1 MNDEKKRQI
10 YQGVISL
17 IQSGRPLNELK
28 VSEIAAASG
37 IGKGTCYEYF
47 RSKEEII
54 RNTLLYC
61 FHQSFGSLCG
71 TQQFEADFE
80 AGFKTTLR
88 QLAAAMNS
96 FSPLQTLMSSMGR
109 REMIGYLGEELLQE
123 IMTQMTVMTDRI
135 LDAASSKGIISVRH
149 DREYQRFV
157 LMGMFQA
164 FSFECVT
171 PRCESELE
179 KLMNFAYQG
188 FREALRA
195 QA

>member
-17 IQSGRPLNELK
+17 IQSGHQLNELK

-47 RSKEEII
+47 TSKEEII
-54 RNTLLYC
+54 RSTLLFC
-61 FHQSFGSLCG
+61 FYQSFGSLCG
-71 TQQFEADFE
+71 TLQFEDDFE
-80 AGFKTTLR
+80 GSFKSTLQ

-123 IMTQMTVMTDRI
+123 IMTQMTVLTDRI
-135 LDAASSKGIISVRH
+135 LDAAVLNGIISARH
-149 DREYQRFV
+149 EREYQRFV

-164 FSFECVT
+164 FSFECAAPQSET
-171 PRCESELE
+171 ELE
-179 KLMNFAYQG
+179 TLMNYAYRG
-188 FREALRA
+188 FREALRE
-195 QA
+195 QN